1 MTQREVRNE
10 IFKLLFEYEIS
21 KNNLLERKEEVLEE
35 LKLNKS
41 KKEFFE
47 TYLNNILKKEE
58 EIKNHIKENI
68 KGWTF
73 SRLGIVEKVILK
85 MSFYEI
91 LIHGTGHE
99 IVINEAVELS
109 KMYGDENTSSFINGI
124 LADLIRNKVEI

>member
-21 KNNLLERKEEVLEE
+21 KTNLLERKMEVLEE
-35 LKLNKS
+35 LRLNKS

-47 TYLNNILKKEE
+47 TYLNNILINEE
-58 EIKNHIKENI
+58 EIKKHIKDNI
-68 KGWTF
+68 KGWNF

-91 LIHGTGHE
+91 LIDGVGYE
-99 IVINEAVELS
+99 IAINEAIELS
-109 KMYGDENTSSFINGI
+109 KMYGDESMSSFINGI
-124 LADLIRNKVEI
+124 LADLIRNKLEI